1 MSSYIDVVHPDR
13 HAPYLDIPNDVIEY
27 LHYLDFVKLRSPR
40 TVNGYYLDLRGFFRY
55 MMLQWDRADD
65 ATPPE
70 KIDLTGIS
78 TRDIAGITKRD
89 IFGYLDYARN
99 ADNGPK
105 ARARKLSALKGFFHY
120 MCTQV
125 NKLPVNPTENISLG
139 TPQKALPKYLTEN
152 EAVELLKN
160 IQSDFYERDYCIIT
174 LFLNCG
180 MRLAELVTID
190 LSDFRDDTIRIVGKG
205 NKERLVYLNDA
216 CLFSLQ
222 RYKKARAALPNLA
235 DKDALFVSKR
245 TGKRLSAR
253 RVEQIVARCLQSAG
267 LSGRGFSPH
276 KLRHT
281 AATLM
286 YQGGVDMLALKEI
299 LGHENV
305 STTQIYTH
313 INRDQLRQAVASSPL
328 ADKTLAVTKVRKVPT
343 ALKTA
348 DSTSAAP
355 NRAASRRSVPG
366 VSRVARPHIILNS
379 SPARRADQPAS
390 HRHKNS
396 AAVSVPI
403 VANRYCTSP
412 AAPFTAATEAA
423 Q

>member
-65 ATPPE
+65 AAPPE

-125 NKLPVNPTENISLG
+125 NKLTVNPTENISLG

-245 TGKRLSAR
+245 TGKAISLSDLLDEIPVDAARYFFNAKPDTQMDFDLGLAVRQDSENPVYYVQYAHARICSMLANLAAEGLAVPAPAEADMAKLVSPFERELIKQIAMLPEEIHLAARDYDPSRINRYVTELAARFHRFYNVCRIKDAEPAVRDARLKLADTTR
-253 RVEQIVARCLQSAG
+253 RVLEIG
-267 LSGRGFSPH
+267 LGIIGV
-276 KLRHT
+276 T
-281 AATLM
+281 APEKM
-286 YQGGVDMLALKEI
+286 
-299 LGHENV
+299 
-305 STTQIYTH
+305 
-313 INRDQLRQAVASSPL
+313 
-328 ADKTLAVTKVRKVPT
+328 
-343 ALKTA
+343 
-348 DSTSAAP
+348 
-355 NRAASRRSVPG
+355 
-366 VSRVARPHIILNS
+366 
-379 SPARRADQPAS
+379 
-390 HRHKNS
+390 
-396 AAVSVPI
+396 
-403 VANRYCTSP
+403 
-412 AAPFTAATEAA
+412 
-423 Q
+423 

>member
-1 MSSYIDVVHPDR
+1 MSSYIDVVHPER
-13 HAPYLDIPNDVIEY
+13 HAPYLDIPDDVVDY

-55 MMLQWDRADD
+55 MMQRWQRVADD
-65 ATPPE
+65 TPPE
-70 KIDLTGIS
+70 EIDLTGI
-78 TRDIAGITKRD
+78 TTADIRTITKHD
-89 IFGYLDYARN
+89 IFDFLDHARS

-105 ARARKLSALKGFFHY
+105 ARARKLSALKGFFNY

-125 NKLPVNPTENISLG
+125 NRLPANPTENISLG
-139 TPQKALPKYLTEN
+139 SPARALPKYLTRD
-152 EAVELLKN
+152 EAVTLLSN
-160 IQSDFYERDYCIIT
+160 IQSDSYERDYCILT

-190 LSDFRDDTIRIVGKG
+190 MGDFRDDTIRIVGKG
-205 NKERLVYLNDA
+205 SKERLVYLNDA
-216 CLFSLQ
+216 CLDALQ
-222 RYKKARAALPNLA
+222 RYKKVRTSLPNLV
-235 DKDALFVSKR
+235 DRDALFVSKR

-253 RVEQIVARCLQSAG
+253 RIEQIVARCLQSAG

-313 INRDQLRQAVASSPL
+313 INREQLKKAVAASPL
-328 ADKTLAVTKVRKVPT
+328 ATQKYVEQKPSASDAP
-343 ALKTA
+343 
-348 DSTSAAP
+348 DSHDGEYSP
-355 NRAASRRSVPG
+355 DGSESR
-366 VSRVARPHIILNS
+366 
-379 SPARRADQPAS
+379 
-390 HRHKNS
+390 
-396 AAVSVPI
+396 
-403 VANRYCTSP
+403 
-412 AAPFTAATEAA
+412 
-423 Q
+423 

>member
-1 MSSYIDVVHPDR
+1 MSSYIDVAHPER
-13 HAPYLDIPNDVIEY
+13 HAPYLDIPDDVIEY

-55 MMLQWDRADD
+55 MMQQRWQRVDD

-70 KIDLTGIS
+70 EISLTGI
-78 TRDIAGITKRD
+78 TTDDIKTVTKKD
-89 IFGYLDYARN
+89 IFDYLDYARN

-125 NKLPVNPTENISLG
+125 NKLTVNPTENISLG
-139 TPQKALPKYLTEN
+139 TPQKTLPKYLTVN
-152 EAVELLKN
+152 EAVDLLNN

-190 LSDFRDDTIRIVGKG
+190 LGDFRDDTIRIIGKG
-205 NKERLVYLNDA
+205 NKERLVYLNTA
-216 CLFSLQ
+216 CLDALQ
-222 RYKKARAALPNLA
+222 RYKKARASLPNLV

-245 TGKRLSAR
+245 TGKRLTAR

-313 INRDQLRQAVASSPL
+313 INREQLRQAVAASPL
-328 ADKTLAVTKVRKVPT
+328 AEQSYIEEKP
-343 ALKTA
+343 
-348 DSTSAAP
+348 
-355 NRAASRRSVPG
+355 SVPK
-366 VSRVARPHIILNS
+366 PE
-379 SPARRADQPAS
+379 DDE
-390 HRHKNS
+390 
-396 AAVSVPI
+396 
-403 VANRYCTSP
+403 T
-412 AAPFTAATEAA
+412 
-423 Q
+423 

>member
-1 MSSYIDVVHPDR
+1 MSSYIDAAHPER
-13 HAPYLDIPNDVIEY
+13 HAPYLDIPDDVIEY

-40 TVNGYYLDLRGFFRY
+40 TVNGYYLDLRGFFRF
-55 MMLQWDRADD
+55 MMQRWQRVDD
-65 ATPPE
+65 STPPAE
-70 KIDLTGIS
+70 INLTGI
-78 TRDIAGITKRD
+78 TTKDIAQISKKD
-89 IFGYLDYARN
+89 IFEYLDYARN

-125 NKLPVNPTENISLG
+125 NKLSVNPTENITLG
-139 TPQKALPKYLTEN
+139 TPQKALPKYLTET
-152 EAVELLKN
+152 EALELLNN

-180 MRLAELVTID
+180 MRLAELVTIN
-190 LSDFRDDTIRIVGKG
+190 LGDFRDDTIRIIGKG

-216 CLFSLQ
+216 CLDALQ
-222 RYKKARAALPNLA
+222 RYKKARASLPNLV
-235 DKDALFVSKR
+235 DRDALFVSKR
-245 TGKRLSAR
+245 TGKRLTAR
-253 RVEQIVARCLQSAG
+253 RVEQIVAHCLQSAG

-313 INRDQLRQAVASSPL
+313 INREQLKQAVAASPL
-328 ADKTLAVTKVRKVPT
+328 ARQKYIEEKPS
-343 ALKTA
+343 TA
-348 DSTSAAP
+348 DSAP
-355 NRAASRRSVPG
+355 DEDEE
-366 VSRVARPHIILNS
+366 
-379 SPARRADQPAS
+379 RAD
-390 HRHKNS
+390 
-396 AAVSVPI
+396 
-403 VANRYCTSP
+403 SP
-412 AAPFTAATEAA
+412 
-423 Q
+423 QHG